1 MRKKLILLL
10 FLFMVGFITLSLS
23 GCAVRGG
30 FYGPPVPQSY
40 GPPPPPPQGP
50 PPPPPQGPQPYGPP
64 PPPPSQGPQPYGPSF
79 QGQVYP

>member
-1 MRKKLILLL
+1 MRKNLILLF

-50 PPPPPQGPQPYGPP
+50 PPPPPPGPQPQGPP